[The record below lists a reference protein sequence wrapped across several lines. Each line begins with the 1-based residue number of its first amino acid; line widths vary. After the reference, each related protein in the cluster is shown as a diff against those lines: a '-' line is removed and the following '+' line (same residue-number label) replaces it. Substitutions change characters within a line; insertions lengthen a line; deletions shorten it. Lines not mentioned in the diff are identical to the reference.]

1 MGCSGLCCG
10 VGSRPEGWEG
20 GNLYSPIAFAVAV
33 IAFPILT
40 LGFGLAGSTGNG
52 PITAG
57 WLLAVSA
64 FLILANR
71 RIPNYKPTDGIVAV
85 FVACCAIS
93 ISRSFDPEN
102 WKEYLLLAICVP
114 APYLAG
120 RLTTVSQLR
129 RAPQAVLMVSAA
141 FTTVASIVVTY
152 SLYKSGLDGLD
163 RTSVLGLGEAQVVF
177 SVALG
182 CLAISLAHADLP
194 MGRLPAR
201 VLLFLVFVATM
212 VLVASMVRFTI
223 LAMIASLIFAA
234 IVFSLQGKLDD
245 RKTAIVICVACLLG
259 TLAATSL
266 RPTVTAF
273 AGEAV
278 ADVVHETEKSRSA
291 VAPDGIPSCQHPI
304 TDEDR
309 SVHLRAVL
317 LKDALYL
324 LPKAGLFGFGL
335 NSFQNM
341 TCLKGGYQIHNIF
354 LQTYVELGFLAGTL
368 LLILAISPFAYL
380 RSVNIDRD
388 CFLARNFLVVLLVFF
403 CLLGLAHGSLSRALP
418 IFLLIGSLASFF
430 ANDPIPKSSLSAK
443 IGPTSC

>member
-1 MGCSGLCCG
+1 
-10 VGSRPEGWEG
+10 
-20 GNLYSPIAFAVAV
+20 LYSPIAFAIAV

-57 WLLAVSA
+57 WLSAVSA

-71 RIPNYKPTDGIVAV
+71 RIPNYHPTDGVFAA

-93 ISRSFDPEN
+93 VWRSFDPDS

-120 RLTTVSQLR
+120 RLTTVSQLKR
-129 RAPQAVLMVSAA
+129 TPQAVLMVSAA
-141 FTTVASIVVTY
+141 FTLVATIVVAY
-152 SLYKSGLDGLD
+152 SLYESGLDGLY
-163 RTSVLGLGEAQVVF
+163 RTNVLGLGEAQVVF

-194 MGRLPAR
+194 IGKLPAR
-201 VLLFLVFVATM
+201 SFLFLVFTATM

-223 LAMIASLIFAA
+223 LAIIASLIFAA
-234 IVFSLQGKLDD
+234 IVFWFQRKRDD
-245 RKTAIVICVACLLG
+245 RKAALLICVACLLG
-259 TLAATSL
+259 TLAATSF

-278 ADVVHETEKSRSA
+278 ADVVHEAGGSHPVA
-291 VAPDGIPSCQHPI
+291 APDGIPSCQHPI
-304 TDEDR
+304 TAEDR
-309 SVHLRAVL
+309 SVHLRAIL

-324 LPKAGLFGFGL
+324 FPKVGFFGFGL
-335 NSFQNM
+335 NSFQSM
-341 TCLKGGYQIHNIF
+341 TCLNGGYQIHNIF
-354 LQTYVELGFLAGTL
+354 LQAYVELGFIAGTL
-368 LLILAISPFAYL
+368 LLILAISPLAYL

-388 CFLARNFLVVLLVFF
+388 CFLARNFLVVLLAFF
-403 CLLGLAHGSLSRALP
+403 CLLGLAHGSVSRALP
-418 IFLLIGSLASFF
+418 LFFLIGTIASFF
-430 ANDPIPKSSLSAK
+430 ANEPSDGIDFKP
-443 IGPTSC
+443 